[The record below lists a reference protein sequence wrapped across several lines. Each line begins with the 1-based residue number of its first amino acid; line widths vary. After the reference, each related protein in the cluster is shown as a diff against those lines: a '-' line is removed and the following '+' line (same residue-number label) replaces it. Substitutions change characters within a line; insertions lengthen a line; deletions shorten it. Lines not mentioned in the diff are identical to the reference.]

1 MKNEVVAVDNFIE
14 NELLTKNDVCC
25 YDIERS
31 HFMITKF
38 MSKYKRLK
46 FKSFK
51 EPQIKVTTKYKY
63 IFVDE
68 SAMGTNQYTNLDN
81 YIDSKS
87 EYIDLSK
94 KIILITDMMT
104 EEEKAYFTI
113 ALFNGKSDTTAYKE
127 IGCSNRGLIPIK
139 ASCIVK
145 FACAFN
151 IEIYK
156 GDTLPDEIDEV
167 SFQSL
172 KNEM

>member
-1 MKNEVVAVDNFIE
+1 MENNVVEVEEFLE
-14 NELLTKNDVCC
+14 NELLTKNDVVD
-25 YDIERS
+25 YDIDRS
-31 HFMITKF
+31 FYMITKF
-38 MSKYKRLK
+38 MAKYKRLRY
-46 FKSFK
+46 KSFN

-68 SAMGTNQYTNLDN
+68 SNLGNNQYTKLDD

-87 EYIDLSK
+87 EYMEISQ

-113 ALFNGKSDTTAYKE
+113 ALYNGKSDTTAYKE
-127 IGCSNRGLIPIK
+127 IGCSNRGLVPIK
-139 ASCIVK
+139 NSCIVK

-156 GDTLPDEIDEV
+156 GDSLPDELDEIK
-167 SFQSL
+167 FL
-172 KNEM
+172 EFKNEM